1 MDRLLLAWHD
11 DLLIQ
16 ALILI
21 TTLVSGSITGYYAH
35 IHDATDNQV
44 SWLGYL
50 RYFIGSVFSG
60 IGAFFLAESFE
71 WHNKMGF
78 LLYAYGCYMGP
89 YMAKQ
94 FENIISNLITK
105 TAQWR
110 TKDK

>member
-1 MDRLLLAWHD
+1 
-11 DLLIQ
+11 
-16 ALILI
+16 
-21 TTLVSGSITGYYAH
+21 
-35 IHDATDNQV
+35 
-44 SWLGYL
+44 
-50 RYFIGSVFSG
+50 
-60 IGAFFLAESFE
+60 
-71 WHNKMGF
+71 MGF